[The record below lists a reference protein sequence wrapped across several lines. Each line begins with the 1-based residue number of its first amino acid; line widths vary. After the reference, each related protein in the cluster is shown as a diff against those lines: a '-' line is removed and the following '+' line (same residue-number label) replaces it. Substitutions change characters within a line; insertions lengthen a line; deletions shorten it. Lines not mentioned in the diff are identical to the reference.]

1 MVKVMR
7 CLTLVMFAALLG
19 SLCQGQEYP
28 YRWVYVSRSLQQD
41 SDVVDIKNIVKT
53 ASESGLNGMVLAAG
67 LDRLDGRDPEY
78 FTRLK
83 QVRQLCKQRDFEII
97 PIVLS
102 VGYGGSVL
110 AQDKNL
116 AAGLPVKDALFV
128 VENNQAHFVP
138 STTAKIMN
146 PGFEQY
152 NGSHLKGYN
161 FHDRPGEVSFI
172 DTRVFNSGR
181 TSLRFENFGNYEHGH
196 ARVMQEVKVDP
207 HRCYRV
213 TCTVRTESLEP
224 EGAFRIMVLSSGEGV
239 PPSNRKQGQDGLA
252 TCRNLAPCDPRV
264 PSTSD
269 WCEVTMGFNSL
280 GYDRVRIYLGAWGGQ
295 SGRFWIDELRVE
307 EVGLLNV
314 LRRPGTPVTVQDE
327 QTGLVYKE
335 NKDYA
340 PIADPQLN
348 FRFDHEPAAI
358 EIPPGSKIRNGRR
371 LRVSYYHGMAINR
384 GQVTICMSEPKVYEI
399 WDRQIR
405 LLHELLA
412 PSRYL
417 LSMDEIRAGGACQA
431 CKKRKATMAQILGDC
446 ITEQV
451 GIIRNVNPQA
461 EVLVWSDMLDP
472 NHNAHAGYYL
482 VDGDFTGSWNYVP
495 EDLVIVCWYYDKRA
509 ESLAFF
515 SSLGFRTMA
524 GAYYDGDTLDN
535 PSGWLDV
542 LEATPGASGI
552 MYTTWRNKYDLLAPF
567 GNLVS
572 SR

>member
-1 MVKVMR
+1 MVRIMR
-7 CLTLVMFAALLG
+7 FLMLVMFVSLIG
-19 SLCQGQEYP
+19 SECQGQDRKAPLMGEYP
-28 YRWVYVSRSLQQD
+28 YRWVYVSRSLQRD
-41 SDVVDIKNIVKT
+41 SDLVDIKNIVKT
-53 ASESGLNGMVLAAG
+53 ASESGLNGMVLSAG
-67 LDRLDGRDPEY
+67 LDRLEGRSPDY
-78 FTRLK
+78 FERLK
-83 QVRQLCKQRDFEII
+83 QVRQLCKQQDFEIV
-97 PIVLS
+97 PIIFS
-102 VGYGGSVL
+102 VGYGGSIL
-110 AQDKNL
+110 AEDKNL
-116 AAGLPVKDALFV
+116 AAGLPVKEALFV
-128 VENNQAHFVP
+128 VQNNQAHFVP
-138 STTAKIMN
+138 GTTAKIIN

-152 NGSHLKGYN
+152 EGNNLKGYN

-172 DTRVFNSGR
+172 DNQIFNSG
-181 TSLRFENFGNYEHGH
+181 TAALRFENFGNYEHGH
-196 ARVMQEVKVDP
+196 ARIMQEVKVDP
-207 HRCYRV
+207 HRSYRV
-213 TCTVRTESLEP
+213 SCMVRTESLEP
-224 EGAFRIMVLSSGEGV
+224 EGAFHIMVLS
-239 PPSNRKQGQDGLA
+239 PDG
-252 TCRNLAPCDPRV
+252 RDIAPWDPRV

-269 WCEVTMGFNSL
+269 WRQVTMGFNSL
-280 GYDRVRIYLGAWGGQ
+280 GYDRVRVYLGAWGGQ

-327 QTGLVYKE
+327 QTGLIYKE

-340 PIADPQLN
+340 PITDPQLN
-348 FRFDHEPAAI
+348 FRFDHEPVAI
-358 EIPPGSKIRNGRR
+358 EIPPGSKIRNGQR
-371 LRVSYYHGMAINR
+371 LKVSYYHGMAINS
-384 GQVTICMSEPKVYEI
+384 GQVTVCMSEPKVYEI

-405 LLHELLA
+405 LLHELLS

-431 CKKRKATMAQILGDC
+431 CKKREMTMAQILGDC

-451 GIIRNVNPQA
+451 RIIRNVNPQA

-472 NHNAHAGYYL
+472 NHNAHADYYL
-482 VDGDFTGSWNYVP
+482 VDGDFAGSWKYVP
-495 EDLVIVCWYYDKRA
+495 EDLVIVCWYYDKRN

-567 GNLVS
+567 GNLVIERS
-572 SR
+572 SLK

>member
-1 MVKVMR
+1 MVRIMR
-7 CLTLVMFAALLG
+7 YLTLVMFAALL
-19 SLCQGQEYP
+19 SSESQGQEYP
-28 YRWVYVSRSLQQD
+28 YRWVYVSRSLQRD
-41 SDVVDIKNIVKT
+41 SDLVDIKNIVKT
-53 ASESGLNGMVLAAG
+53 ASQSGLNGMVLAAG
-67 LDRLDGRDPEY
+67 LDRLDGRDPDY
-78 FTRLK
+78 LARLK
-83 QVRQLCKQRDFEII
+83 QVRQLCKQQDFEII
-97 PIVLS
+97 PLVLS
-102 VGYGGSVL
+102 AGYGGSILVE
-110 AQDKNL
+110 DKNL
-116 AAGLPVKDALFV
+116 AAGLPVKDALFI
-128 VENNQAHFVP
+128 VENNQARFVP

-152 NGSHLKGYN
+152 EGNNLKGYN

-181 TSLRFENFGNYEHGH
+181 ASLRFENFGNYEHGH

-213 TCTVRTESLEP
+213 SCMVRTESLVP
-224 EGAFRIMVLSSGEGV
+224 EGAFRIMILS
-239 PPSNRKQGQDGLA
+239 PDG
-252 TCRNLAPCDPRV
+252 RNLAPFDPGV
-264 PSTSD
+264 SSTSD
-269 WCEVTMGFNSL
+269 WRRVTMGFNSL
-280 GYDRVRIYLGAWGGQ
+280 DCDRVRIYLGAWGGQ

-327 QTGLVYKE
+327 LTGLVYKE

-358 EIPPGSKIRNGRR
+358 EIPPGSTIRNGRR
-371 LRVSYYHGMAINR
+371 LKVSYYHGMAINR
-384 GQVTICMSEPKVYEI
+384 GQVTVCMSEPKVYEI

-405 LLHELLA
+405 LLHEHLA
-412 PSRYL
+412 PKKYL

-431 CKKRKATMAQILGDC
+431 CKERKATMAQILGDC

-451 GIIRNVNPQA
+451 RIVRNVNPEA

-472 NHNAHAGYYL
+472 SHNAHADYYL
-482 VDGDFTGSWNYVP
+482 VDGDFAGSWNYVP

-535 PSGWLDV
+535 PNGWLDV

-567 GNLVS
+567 GNLVTE
-572 SR
+572 RGNLK